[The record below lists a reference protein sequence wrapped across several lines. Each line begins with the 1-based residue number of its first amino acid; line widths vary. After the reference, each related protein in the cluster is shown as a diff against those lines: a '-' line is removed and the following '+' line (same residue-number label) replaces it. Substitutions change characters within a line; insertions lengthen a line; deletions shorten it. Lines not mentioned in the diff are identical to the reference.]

1 MFIKKEEW
9 ATIRKS
15 LTWLWKA
22 SVGIRWRL
30 LLGATIGIMHVAAGL
45 LFIFIS
51 KQVVDTAAHQVNGT
65 KEDLFLNA
73 ALLGILMLGEVLLG
87 VTASWMNTQNDLRMN
102 NRVRL
107 NTFSRLFAGQWN
119 GKERFHTGDIL
130 NRLEE
135 DVQTITTTVC
145 ETFPDVVVTLVQLIA
160 AFYFLFRMDSTL
172 ALITV
177 AIMPIFLFLSKLY
190 MVRLRQMTKEIR
202 TTDSKLESVL
212 QESLQH
218 RVLIQSMEHSPKTTR
233 QVDTWQQ
240 KLYQQVMARTRF
252 SLYSRSMITIGFAAG
267 YLVAFLWGAL
277 QLHQHA
283 ITFGVMTAF
292 LQLVNRIQR
301 PTVDLTKQLPSL
313 VHASTSVDRLVELE
327 DTPLEEQGTP
337 RMLNGT
343 AGIRLHDITYRYPDG
358 THDVLHHLTYDFPPG
373 SRTAI
378 VGETGTG
385 KSTLIRLL
393 LAILRPQSGEVQL
406 YTSHGNTEKTAGSTE
421 KATALTRCN
430 LVYVPQGN
438 TLLSGTIRDNLKMG
452 NEHATDQ
459 EMREALHTAAADFVL
474 DLPEGLDTE
483 CGERGTG
490 LSEGQAQRIAI
501 ARGLLRPGSILL
513 LDELTSSLDADT
525 ERTLLERLCTTRHGK
540 TMIFITHRDIIKEY
554 CNQELKLTQT
564 TAYEKPE

>member
-9 ATIRKS
+9 QTIHRS

-22 SVGIRWRL
+22 SAGVRWRL
-30 LLGATIGIMHVAAGL
+30 ILGATIGVMHVAAGL

-51 KQVVDTAAHQVNGT
+51 KQVVDTAAHQMDGS

-73 ALLGILMLGEVLLG
+73 ALLGILMIGEVLLG

-107 NTFSRLFAGQWN
+107 NIFSRLFAGQWN

-135 DVQTITTTVC
+135 DVQTVTTTVC
-145 ETFPDVVVTLVQLIA
+145 ETFPDVVVTLVQLLA
-160 AFYFLFRMDSTL
+160 AFYFLLRMDATL
-172 ALITV
+172 ALITI
-177 AIMPIFLFLSKLY
+177 AIMPIFLLLSKLY

-202 TTDSKLESVL
+202 TTDSHLESVL

-218 RVLIQSMEHSPKTTR
+218 RVLIQSMEHSHKTTR

-301 PTVDLTKQLPSL
+301 PTVDLTKQIPSL

-343 AGIRLHDITYRYPDG
+343 AGIRLNDITYRYPDG
-358 THDVLHHLTYDFPPG
+358 TRDILQHLSYDFPPG

-378 VGETGTG
+378 IGETGTG
-385 KSTLIRLL
+385 KSTLIRML
-393 LAILRPQSGEVQL
+393 LAILRPQNGEVQL
-406 YTSHGNTEKTAGSTE
+406 YTPDGCTE

-452 NEHATDQ
+452 DEHATDDR
-459 EMREALHTAAADFVL
+459 MHEALHTAAADFVF

-525 ERTLLERLCTTRHGK
+525 ERILLERLCTTRHGK
-540 TMIFITHRDIIKEY
+540 TMIFITHRNIIKEY
-554 CNQELKLTQT
+554 CNQELKLTGIT
-564 TAYEKPE
+564 E